1 MRKLTGSGATE
12 QMGLVE
18 ESQIPENR
26 TRNRVTDERKR
37 LGPAG
42 EDCDSRIAKRVLRRR
57 RRRNEGEKNNRREKK
72 GNKLVFRKSERN
84 CEKRKKLGKSRMNN

>member
-1 MRKLTGSGATE
+1 
-12 QMGLVE
+12 MGFVE

-26 TRNRVTDERKR
+26 TRDRVTDERKR

-42 EDCDSRIAKRVLRRR
+42 EDCDSWIAKRSSNEKKKRRR
-57 RRRNEGEKNNRREKK
+57 KNNQQKKK

-84 CEKRKKLGKSRMNN
+84 ARVGRKKGGKRQNK